1 VASPSV
7 SLGGKIFATLKADAG
22 VTALVSTRVYDRV
35 PASPTFPYITVD
47 LTDLVEDDDG
57 CGNHWVCTTTI
68 HSWSRS
74 GNSLEAR
81 KMNAAVRAAL
91 DTITTVTDYAINY
104 TQFRQERNIGAPDG
118 LTEHGVV
125 VYEFAL
131 AET

>member
-1 VASPSV
+1 MASPSV
-7 SLGGKIFATLKADAG
+7 SLGGRVQSTLKANAG

-47 LTDLVEDDDG
+47 MSDLVEDDDG
-57 CGNHWVCTTTI
+57 CGKHWECTVTV

-74 GNSLEAR
+74 GNSLESR
-81 KMNAAVRAAL
+81 KINGAVRAAL
-91 DTITTVTDYAINY
+91 DTITAVTDYAINY

-125 VYEFAL
+125 VYEFGL
-131 AET
+131 AEI